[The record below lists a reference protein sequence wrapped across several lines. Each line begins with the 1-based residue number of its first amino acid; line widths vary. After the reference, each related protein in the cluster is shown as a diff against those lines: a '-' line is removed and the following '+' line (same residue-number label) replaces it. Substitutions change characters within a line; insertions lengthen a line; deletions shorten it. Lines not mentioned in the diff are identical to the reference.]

1 MYIKEK
7 LSEQYVATSENEVR
21 SFTKWFSSV
30 PQGKGLAGVLFEPLV
45 HQDIMRGGAGSWS
58 FYKLLGVEC
67 KSSEP
72 FKFVYDVSAAETDSF
87 LEIPQ
92 EQVKFH
98 QRELPK
104 QLINSQYYVPSES
117 NFATGSAHLWVLQM
131 TTSERHGGSDQGY
144 VEI

>member
-1 MYIKEK
+1 M
-7 LSEQYVATSENEVR
+7 
-21 SFTKWFSSV
+21 
-30 PQGKGLAGVLFEPLV
+30 LFEPLV

-58 FYKLLGVEC
+58 FYKLLGVERE
-67 KSSEP
+67 SSEP

-117 NFATGSAHLWVLQM
+117 NFLLIDSFLVDLNFATGSAHLWVLQM